1 MKVVE
6 RRLNDEKDKLS
17 TEIGRL
23 KKQIEEKEAEKIR
36 AVRDAKADGDQ
47 RVIFFTL
54 FQTISLNQS
63 FPTGV
68 PQRKVRGTAFLL
80 MFYNMECHKLS
91 FLIQQGCCQI
101 FLRPAGCREPK
112 KFGKH
117 SSKCS
122 IFVYPIF

>member
-1 MKVVE
+1 MFRKEVEREMKVVE

-54 FQTISLNQS
+54 FQTISLNHS

-68 PQRKVRGTAFLL
+68 SEGVKEVSGVLPLL
-80 MFYNMECHKLS
+80 FYNMECHKLS
-91 FLIQQGCCQI
+91 FLIQQGCCQ

-112 KFGKH
+112 KDWKTLL
-117 SSKCS
+117 
-122 IFVYPIF
+122 